1 MDIQRL
7 DSIVVPVGEGHHW
20 DAPAVVAPVASAT
33 AGLTPRERE
42 VLHHLSWRATDREI
56 ADALSISPRTV
67 MHHVSSVLAKL
78 GVENRRQAAHWATS
92 LGLD

>member
-1 MDIQRL
+1 MDIQRF
-7 DSIVVPVGEGHHW
+7 DSIVVPAGEGLRW
-20 DAPAVVAPVASAT
+20 DAPAVMAPVAAGT
-33 AGLTPRERE
+33 PGLTPRERE

-67 MHHVSSVLAKL
+67 MHHVSNVLAKL
-78 GVENRRQAAHWATS
+78 GVENRRQAAHCATR